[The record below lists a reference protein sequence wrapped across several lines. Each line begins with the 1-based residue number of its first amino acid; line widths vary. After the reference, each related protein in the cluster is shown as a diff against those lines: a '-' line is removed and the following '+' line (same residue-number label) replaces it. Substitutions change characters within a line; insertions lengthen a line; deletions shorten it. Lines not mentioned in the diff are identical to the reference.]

1 MTETSSVN
9 PIAGD
14 QAFLRQELRGTHSEA
29 MYAGALSFMRRRY
42 TRDLTGVDV
51 AVMGIPF
58 DSSVSNRPG
67 TRLGPR
73 GIRAASAMIA
83 WSKPWPWPVDPYD
96 ILTVVDYGDC
106 ALDNG
111 RNESIPEQIRST
123 AASIL
128 AGGTALL
135 SLGGDHYVTYPLLKA
150 HAERHGRLSVIQ
162 FDAHTDTWADEDG
175 RIDHGT
181 MLWHAVREGL
191 VDPARSVQIGIR
203 THNDDPL
210 GFNII
215 DAREV
220 HSTGPE
226 AVAAK
231 ARALVGDNSTY
242 VTFDIDA
249 LEPASAPGTGTPVIG
264 GLTPWQAQEI
274 IRGLSGINVVGMDVV
289 EVSPPF
295 DHAEITALAGATI
308 ANDLLCLYAAPKSA
322 DFARPPR
329 VRTNL

>member
-1 MTETSSVN
+1 MAENSSVN
-9 PIAGD
+9 PVAGD
-14 QAFLRQELRGTHSEA
+14 QAFLRDEYRGTFSEA

-73 GIRAASAMIA
+73 GVRAASAMIA
-83 WSKPWPWPVDPYD
+83 WSKPWPWPVDPYEV
-96 ILTVVDYGDC
+96 LSVVDYGDC

-111 RNESIPEQIRST
+111 RNEGIPETIRTT
-123 AASIL
+123 AAAII
-128 AGGTALL
+128 ANGTALL
-135 SLGGDHYVTYPLLKA
+135 TIGGDHFVTGPLLRA
-150 HAERHGRLSVIQ
+150 HAAKHGKLSVIQ
-162 FDAHTDTWADEDG
+162 FDAHTDTWADEEG

-181 MLWHAVREGL
+181 FLWHATQEGI
-191 VDPARSVQIGIR
+191 VDPQKSVQIGIR
-203 THNDDPL
+203 THNDDTL

-220 HSTGPE
+220 HASTPE
-226 AVAAK
+226 QIAAK
-231 ARALVGDNSTY
+231 AKKIVGNNPVY

-264 GLTPWQAQEI
+264 GLSPYLAQEI
-274 IRGLSGINVVGMDVV
+274 IRKLAGINVIGMDVV
-289 EVSPPF
+289 EVSPPY

-308 ANDLLCLYAAPKSA
+308 ANDLLCLYAANRSK
-322 DFARPPR
+322 DFAKASKY
-329 VRTNL
+329 